1 VLVQGYTLPG
11 IAKLYQPLSDLAL
24 KKWGLYASRKVI
36 LGIYLFLTSTMT
48 SVIFVHGTG
57 GRQKD
62 YDVNFQKIKKA
73 LQELKSDAK
82 LISCLW
88 GDPLGAKL
96 NAEGASIPTY
106 KEAEGGKEL
115 TAEEENIRLWE
126 ALYKDPFYEIR
137 LLGLRSLQS
146 QSSSIPG
153 QLTPAQEL
161 KGRVAALPTNSAL
174 KDKLNAL
181 GIDEKY
187 FDDFF
192 LPAYEAIAG
201 PESEVFGRL
210 LATASA
216 NLDGD
221 YAAIA
226 RAIVTMSGLLYEE
239 REWSLNPLIDAEL
252 RNKAVD
258 ATFQVLSKSETSM
271 GPVID
276 WVTGQIFSLG
286 TNAVK
291 RKRGAIS
298 DGAYPFAGDIM
309 VYQAKGKKIRDYI
322 RKQIELVEPPVVLL
336 AHSLGGIACV
346 DLLIDED
353 LRDRVKLL
361 ITVGSQAPFLYEIDA
376 LPTLS
381 FGAPLP
387 EHFPQWLNI
396 YDLRDFLSYIGEG
409 VFPGKLRDVMVNN
422 KQPFPESHSAYWAN
436 QETWDAIEKVL
447 P

>member
-1 VLVQGYTLPG
+1 V
-11 IAKLYQPLSDLAL
+11 
-24 KKWGLYASRKVI
+24 
-36 LGIYLFLTSTMT
+36 T

-62 YDVNFQKIKKA
+62 YAVNFQKIEKA
-73 LQELKSDAK
+73 FQERKLDAK
-82 LISCLW
+82 LIPCLW

-96 NAEGASIPTY
+96 NADGASIPTY
-106 KEAEGGKEL
+106 DQAEGGKEL
-115 TAEEENIRLWE
+115 TPEAENILLWE
-126 ALYKDPFYEIR
+126 ALYKDPCYEIR

-153 QLTPAQEL
+153 QPTPAQKL
-161 KGRVAALPTNSAL
+161 KNRVAALPTDSTLQPKLAAL
-174 KDKLNAL
+174 RI
-181 GIDEKY
+181 GKY
-187 FDDFF
+187 F
-192 LPAYEAIAG
+192 LPACTAIAG

-210 LATASA
+210 LATAA
-216 NLDGD
+216 VNLDGD

-226 RAIVTMSGLLYEE
+226 RAIVAMSGLLYEE
-239 REWSLNPLIDAEL
+239 QEWSLNPLIDEEL

-258 ATFQVLSKSETSM
+258 AVFQVLSSHEKSMS
-271 GPVID
+271 PVSD
-276 WVTGQIFSLG
+276 WVTGQLFSLG

-309 VYQAKGKKIRDYI
+309 VYQSKGKKIRDYI
-322 RKQIELVEPPVVLL
+322 RSQIELVDPPVVLL

-346 DLLIDED
+346 DLLIEED

-376 LPTLS
+376 LSSLS
-381 FGAPLP
+381 FGEPLP

-396 YDLRDFLSYIGEG
+396 YDLRDFLSYVGGG
-409 VFPGKLRDVMVNN
+409 VFPGKVKDMQVDN
-422 KQPFPESHSAYWAN
+422 KQPFPASHSAYWTN
-436 QETWDAIEKVL
+436 QETWEAIVESIAMTT
-447 P
+447 